1 MIAKRSLPEL
11 EEGVGSLPDKREDG
25 ALALNREQLERVI
38 RRAAELQSRAG
49 ESPEFELDETEV
61 VRIGEEVG
69 LSPRHVRQALAD
81 LRAESLLPDLP
92 AETSLAARLWGP
104 GLVRESRVVMGDASA
119 VETKLE
125 RYLRDRETL
134 HPIRQRTGHSL
145 WEKSGGLM
153 SSLQRGL
160 DLSGHGHEL
169 AKAKAVELFV
179 EQLEPG
185 RSLVT
190 IMVDLR
196 NERTEH
202 AAGWFFAF
210 APATAAIIATF
221 GTVLTGNP
229 AFVAVGVGI
238 GATAGAVGSATIT
251 SKSFEKRRA
260 RIALLVQG
268 ILDRLEAGRSL
279 DSEEPSWRDR
289 FLK

>member
-1 MIAKRSLPEL
+1 M
-11 EEGVGSLPDKREDG
+11 GNLPDKPAG
-25 ALALNREQLERVI
+25 GSLALNRRQLERVI

-104 GLVRESRVVMGDASA
+104 GLVRESRVVIGDASA
-119 VETKLE
+119 VEAKLE
-125 RYLRDRETL
+125 RYLRERETL
-134 HPIRQRTGHSL
+134 TPIRQRPGHSL
-145 WEKSGGLM
+145 WERSGGLL

-169 AKAKAVELFV
+169 AKARNVELFV

-185 RSLVT
+185 HSLVT
-190 IMVDLR
+190 IVVDIR
-196 NERTEH
+196 NQRAEH
-202 AAGWFFAF
+202 AAGWLFG
-210 APATAAIIATF
+210 PATGVAVVTASLSVI
-221 GTVLTGNP
+221 LTGNP
-229 AFVAVGVGI
+229 AFIAVGAGL
-238 GATAGAVGSATIT
+238 GAAAGVISTTTIT
-251 SKSFEKRRA
+251 SRTFQKRRA
-260 RIALLVQG
+260 RITLLVQG
-268 ILDRLEAGRSL
+268 ILDRLEGGRSL
-279 DSEEPSWRDR
+279 EGGDRNWRER

>member
-1 MIAKRSLPEL
+1 M
-11 EEGVGSLPDKREDG
+11 GNLPDKREITPPG
-25 ALALNREQLERVI
+25 LTHEQLERVI

-49 ESPEFELDETEV
+49 EAPEFELDEAEV

-69 LSPRHVRQALAD
+69 LAPRHVRQALAD

-92 AETSLAARLWGP
+92 EETSLAARLWGP
-104 GLVRESRVVMGDASA
+104 GLVRESRVVMGDAA
-119 VETKLE
+119 DVEIKLD

-134 HPIRQRTGHSL
+134 HPIRQRPGHSL
-145 WEKSGGLM
+145 WEKSGGLL

-169 AKAKAVELFV
+169 AKARNVEMFV

-185 RSLVT
+185 HSLVT
-190 IMVDLR
+190 IVVDLR
-196 NERTEH
+196 NQRTEH
-202 AAGWFFAF
+202 ATGWFFALF
-210 APATAAIIATF
+210 PAVTAISAGI
-221 GTVLTGNP
+221 GVVLTGNL
-229 AFVAVGVGI
+229 ALVAAGAGV
-238 GATAGAVGSATIT
+238 GATAGMVGSATLT
-251 SKSFEKRRA
+251 SRSFHKRRA
-260 RIALLVQG
+260 RVALLVQG

>member
-1 MIAKRSLPEL
+1 
-11 EEGVGSLPDKREDG
+11 VGNLPDKREAN

-69 LSPRHVRQALAD
+69 LAPRHVRQALAD

-92 AETSLAARLWGP
+92 AETSLAARLWGA
-104 GLVRESRVVMGDASA
+104 GLVRESRVVLGDAAA
-119 VETKLE
+119 VESKLE
-125 RYLRDRETL
+125 RYLRERETL
-134 HPIRQRTGHSL
+134 TPIRQRPGHSL
-145 WEKSGGLM
+145 WEKSGGLV

-169 AKAKAVELFV
+169 AKARNVELFV

-185 RSLVT
+185 HSLVT
-190 IMVDLR
+190 IVVDLR
-196 NERTEH
+196 NQRAEH
-202 AAGWFFAF
+202 ATGWFFAF
-210 APATAAIIATF
+210 APGVTALTAAIGMIT
-221 GTVLTGNP
+221 TGNP
-229 AFVAVGVGI
+229 AFLALGAGL
-238 GATAGAVGSATIT
+238 GATAGIIGATTIT
-251 SKSFEKRRA
+251 SKSFQKRKA
-260 RIALLVQG
+260 RVALMVQG

-279 DSEEPSWRDR
+279 EGEDRNWRER

>member
-1 MIAKRSLPEL
+1 M
-11 EEGVGSLPDKREDG
+11 GSLPDKRETG
-25 ALALNREQLERVI
+25 ALALNRDELERVI

-81 LRAESLLPDLP
+81 FRAESLLPDLP

-104 GLVRESRVVMGDASA
+104 GLVRESRVVLGDASV
-119 VETKLE
+119 VEAKLE
-125 RYLRDRETL
+125 RYMRERETL
-134 HPIRQRTGHSL
+134 TPIRQRPGHSL
-145 WEKSGGLM
+145 WEKSGGLV

-169 AKAKAVELFV
+169 AKSRNVEVFV

-185 RSLVT
+185 HSLVT
-190 IMVDLR
+190 IVVDLR
-196 NERTEH
+196 NQRAEH
-202 AAGWFFAF
+202 ATGWFFAL
-210 APATAAIIATF
+210 APGVMGVTTALGII
-221 GTVLTGNP
+221 LTGNP
-229 AFVAVGVGI
+229 AFIAVGAGL
-238 GATAGAVGSATIT
+238 GATAGIVSAVTVT
-251 SKSFEKRRA
+251 SKSFQKRRA

-268 ILDRLEAGRSL
+268 ILDRLEGGRSL
-279 DSEEPSWRDR
+279 EGEDRSWRER